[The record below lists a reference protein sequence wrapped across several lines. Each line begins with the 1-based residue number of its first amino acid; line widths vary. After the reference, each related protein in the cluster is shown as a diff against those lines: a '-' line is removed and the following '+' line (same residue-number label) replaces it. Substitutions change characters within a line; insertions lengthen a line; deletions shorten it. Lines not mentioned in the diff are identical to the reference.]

1 MRILV
6 TMPLNER
13 QKARLVQE
21 APDAEFIFHVKSE
34 VTKEDLAGADI
45 ILGNL
50 SDPKQLL
57 FAENLKWIQL
67 NNAGTEGYCD
77 PQTLPPDVLLTNA
90 TGAYGLAISEHMIG
104 CLFMLRKKLHLYYAD
119 QMEENWKREGHVAVV
134 EGSRVLSVGMGDI
147 GSTFLRK
154 MKGLGAVTVGI
165 KRTPGEKPS
174 YVDELW
180 TPEALERELSL
191 ADIVALSLPGNDTT
205 RHMLN
210 RSRLSLMKEN
220 AVLLNVGRG
229 SAVDT
234 EALTEYLYAGRI
246 GGAALDVTDPEPLP
260 AGHPLWKAPNA
271 IITPHVS
278 GGFSLP
284 ETLEQIVEIC
294 ADNLARYLRGEPLK
308 NQVDRVSGYA
318 MKFKLGD

>member
-234 EALTEYLYAGRI
+234 VPVCGQDRRSRPGRHGPGAAACRTSALESAERDYHPARFRRIFTSRDTGADCGNLRGQSGKISAGRT
-246 GGAALDVTDPEPLP
+246 AE
-260 AGHPLWKAPNA
+260 K
-271 IITPHVS
+271 S
-278 GGFSLP
+278 G
-284 ETLEQIVEIC
+284 
-294 ADNLARYLRGEPLK
+294 
-308 NQVDRVSGYA
+308 
-318 MKFKLGD
+318 